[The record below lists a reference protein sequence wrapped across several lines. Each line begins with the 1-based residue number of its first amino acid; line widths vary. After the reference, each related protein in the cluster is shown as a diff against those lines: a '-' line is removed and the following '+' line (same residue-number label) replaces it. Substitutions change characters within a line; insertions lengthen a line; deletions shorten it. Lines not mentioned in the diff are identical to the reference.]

1 MRKLT
6 TRIITLYIVAQW
18 LSTINI
24 LVLVSGMGT
33 LIAGIVCVDLL
44 LASRTG

>member
-6 TRIITLYIVAQW
+6 TRVIVLLVVAQW
-18 LSTINI
+18 LSTVGI
-24 LVLVSGMGT
+24 LVLIAGMGT